1 MTILVTAFE
10 PFDGRNDN
18 QSLQIL
24 KRLEGD
30 DVDTF
35 VLPVVFKD
43 AFLKLKD
50 HLENHDYNIL
60 IMLGEG
66 PNKVIHLEHVALNMM
81 HARIPDANGY
91 QPTSKMIDEGPIG
104 MRSTLPLSMFK
115 DVLEKENLPF
125 LDSYH
130 AGTYVCN
137 DLFYRVMRLDIN
149 VPRGFIHVPN
159 DPSYFETS
167 FASIQ
172 SILQSLKKDTSTFIK

>member
-1 MTILVTAFE
+1 MNVLVTAFE

-24 KRLEGD
+24 KQLD
-30 DVDTF
+30 IDHVDIF
-35 VLPVVFKD
+35 VLPVVFKN

-50 HLENHDYNIL
+50 HLEQHTYDLL

-66 PNKVIHLEHVALNMM
+66 PNKVLHLEHVALNIM

-91 QPTSKMIDEGPIG
+91 QPKSKIIDEGPIG
-104 MRSTLPLSMFK
+104 IRSTLPLTMFK
-115 DVLEKENLPF
+115 DVLEKESLPF

-137 DLFYRVMRLDIN
+137 DLFYRVMRLNILM
-149 VPRGFIHVPN
+149 PRGFIHVPN
-159 DPSYFETS
+159 DTFYFETS

-172 SILQSLKKDTSTFIK
+172 KILQSLKKDTSSFFK